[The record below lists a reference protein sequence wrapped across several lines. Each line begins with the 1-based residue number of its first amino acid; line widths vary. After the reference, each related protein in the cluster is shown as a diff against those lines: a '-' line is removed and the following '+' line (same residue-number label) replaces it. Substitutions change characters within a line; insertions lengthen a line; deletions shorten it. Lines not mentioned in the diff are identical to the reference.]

1 MGAAASSRIRILR
14 GWLPRQVGLLPARG
28 GEKRIE
34 GYARR
39 SFWVA
44 FFGRGF
50 DSHHLHHLHLASSFP
65 FPLLEEFDTQQPS
78 LHASAL
84 VARGC
89 GQRAP
94 SAPTSASPTR
104 RPYRLMG

>member
-50 DSHHLHHLHLASSFP
+50 DSHHLHHFLP
-65 FPLLEEFDTQQPS
+65 FIPSCNPDNLDLLSRPLGAALLLFS
-78 LHASAL
+78 LFSRS
-84 VARGC
+84 VGGRWEKRARVMRGL
-89 GQRAP
+89 GRA
-94 SAPTSASPTR
+94 
-104 RPYRLMG
+104 